1 MFNNFSLWKEQA
13 HYNTSCIMQS
23 SYFEKFCKTFSQ
35 PLSYT
40 IKEVE
45 IMPNENYY
53 IIGANDEHGV
63 NPPTSGKRTPIAPGL
78 NRQIYENEFNR
89 AAKNK
94 FIEACMRN
102 DFSVYDVKPELFDI
116 SLSERVRRIN
126 RQNLTL
132 LVTFAYNAFGNEN
145 EFSSP
150 SGVEVFYSLQNNQSD
165 NSRRLSEDL
174 YDKLILGTE
183 QVGRGVKTLDVSVL
197 SNVNCPSSLIEAG
210 FMTNLRE
217 AGLMLSPLFQ
227 TEVGEEACAG
237 VCDYL
242 NVSYLPRDDVKN
254 YPTIR
259 NGARGNFV
267 YLLQFILNQNGFN
280 LTVDGVFGK
289 NTETA
294 VRTFQTTNSI
304 VSDGIVGQT
313 TWRYL
318 LTLPNYP
325 ILKEGSRGIYVKF
338 LQQLLESNFIPVGKI
353 DGIFG
358 QRTKEAVSTYQL
370 NNSLQADGVV
380 GPATW
385 GNIAKT

>member
-1 MFNNFSLWKEQA
+1 
-13 HYNTSCIMQS
+13 
-23 SYFEKFCKTFSQ
+23 
-35 PLSYT
+35 
-40 IKEVE
+40 
-45 IMPNENYY
+45 MPNENYY
-53 IIGANDEHGV
+53 IGANDEHGV
-63 NPPTSGKRTPIAPGL
+63 NPPTPGKRTPVVPGL

-102 DFSVYDVKPELFDI
+102 DFSVYDVKPELSDV

-150 SGVEVFYSLQNNQSD
+150 SGLEVFYSARNAQAD
-165 NSRRLSEDL
+165 NSRRLSEAL
-174 YDKLILGTE
+174 YDKLIRGTE

-217 AGLMLSPLFQ
+217 AGLMINPLFQ

-242 NVSYLPRDDVKN
+242 NVPYMPRDDVKN

-259 NGARGNFV
+259 NGVRGNFV

-280 LTVDGVFGK
+280 LSVDGVFGK

-294 VRTFQTTNSI
+294 VRAFQTTNSI

-325 ILKEGSRGIYVKF
+325 ILKEDSRGIYVKF
-338 LQQLLESNFIPVGKI
+338 LQQLLESNFIPVGRI

-358 QRTKEAVSTYQL
+358 QKTKEAVSTYQL

-385 GNIAKT
+385 GSLAKT